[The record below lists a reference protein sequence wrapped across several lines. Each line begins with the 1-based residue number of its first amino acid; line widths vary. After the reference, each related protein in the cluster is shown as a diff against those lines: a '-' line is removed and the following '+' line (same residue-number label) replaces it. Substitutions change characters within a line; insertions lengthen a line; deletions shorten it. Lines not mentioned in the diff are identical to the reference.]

1 MYTDKKP
8 TLDWWPSLLLSLNT
22 IQQGCNEDTSVYH
35 RRSPYERANLYS
47 LPHFT
52 LFLLL
57 AGFSKTLQLPFEFQP
72 IHYNFH
78 PKTHTL
84 SLTLFQYRGSNQY
97 IHLGLLKVSSWIILL
112 WGEKIKE
119 KQEKE
124 SATQMN
130 ALIQLV
136 QCRPEHCTGN
146 THRAK

>member
-8 TLDWWPSLLLSLNT
+8 TLDGWPSLLLSLNT

-35 RRSPYERANLYS
+35 RRSPYERPNLYS
-47 LPHFT
+47 PPYFT

-78 PKTHTL
+78 FKTHTL

-97 IHLGLLKVSSWIILL
+97 IHPGLLKVSS
-112 WGEKIKE
+112 
-119 KQEKE
+119 
-124 SATQMN
+124 
-130 ALIQLV
+130 
-136 QCRPEHCTGN
+136 
-146 THRAK
+146 